1 MMSPLL
7 EADLGVAWRVFF
19 FFFFLLVM
27 KMGAFSGSKQRNKG
41 VFEEQYVV

>member
-19 FFFFLLVM
+19 FFLLVM
-27 KMGAFSGSKQRNKG
+27 KMGAFSGSKQRSKG

>member
-1 MMSPLL
+1 MTSPLL
-7 EADLGVAWRVFF
+7 EADLEVTWRV
-19 FFFFLLVM
+19 FFFLLVM

>member
-19 FFFFLLVM
+19 FFFLLVM
-27 KMGAFSGSKQRNKG
+27 KMGAFSGSKQRSKG